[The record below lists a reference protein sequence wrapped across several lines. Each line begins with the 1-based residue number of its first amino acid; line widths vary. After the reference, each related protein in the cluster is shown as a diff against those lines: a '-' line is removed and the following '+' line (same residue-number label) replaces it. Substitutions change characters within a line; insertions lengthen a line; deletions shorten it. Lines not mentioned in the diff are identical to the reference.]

1 MFDRDDE
8 ETITAENAH
17 TKLKDDDVA
26 VVIRPAFD
34 EKGWIGKVDLSALIM
49 PVTKLEDEEHEII
62 KDTMYA
68 LVTCFHLLNTN
79 KDFADRVSEEMDR
92 MATSGE
98 LGNVK
103 EKKVISHLSSWTKTE
118 GNA

>member
-1 MFDRDDE
+1 MFDKDDE
-8 ETITAENAH
+8 EIVTAENAH

-26 VVIRPAFD
+26 VVIRPTFD
-34 EKGWIGKVDLSALIM
+34 KNMWAGKVDLSALIM
-49 PVTKLEDEEHEII
+49 PITRLTEDEHDLI

-79 KDFADRVSEEMDR
+79 QDFADRVSEEMDR
-92 MATSGE
+92 MANSGE
-98 LGNVK
+98 LGDIK
-103 EKKVISHLSSWTKTE
+103 EKKVVSHLSTWTKTQ